1 MPMHSLT
8 VVKKVSKHT
17 AFCLA
22 AAAVC
27 GTAHAESSYPDHLV
41 VLVSAYPAGGVTDT
55 SGRIAGEILTEK
67 LGQPTML
74 ENKPGA
80 SGMIGKQYVARA
92 KPDGYTLSSG
102 GLGGNVL
109 PYVTLKG
116 LPFDI
121 VKSLIPVAG
130 ISGFANVLV
139 VGPNSPANNAKE
151 LVEYAR
157 KKGTVTA
164 GTNGMGTSAHLTTE
178 LFALRSGIKFE
189 HVPYK
194 GGSEAQIG
202 ISNGDLDFGFANM
215 TSAVPMIKAG
225 KLKALA
231 VTGHTRAEQLPNVP
245 TMEESGFSDFVVT
258 SWLGLYAPAGT
269 PADVIKKIGDTVAAG
284 MKEEK
289 YIAKAKAAGM
299 QPMPMNA
306 EEFTA
311 FNTAELKRWGDIAKQ
326 ANISLTFGK

>member
-17 AFCLA
+17 VFCLA
-22 AAAVC
+22 AAAGC
-27 GTAHAESSYPDHLV
+27 GMAQAQSTYPSHLIT
-41 VLVSAYPAGGVTDT
+41 LVSAYPAGGVTDT
-55 SGRIAGEILTEK
+55 AGRIAGEILTEK
-67 LGQPTML
+67 LGQPAML

-92 KPDGYTLSSG
+92 KPDGYTLSAG
-102 GLGGNVL
+102 GLGGNVI
-109 PYVTLKG
+109 PAVTMKG
-116 LPFDI
+116 LPLDVAKDFA
-121 VKSLIPVAG
+121 PVAG
-130 ISGFANVLV
+130 IAGFANVLV
-139 VGPNSPANNAKE
+139 VGPNSPANSAKE

-164 GTNGMGTSAHLTTE
+164 GTNGIGTSAHLTTE
-178 LFALRSGIKFE
+178 LFALRTGIKFD

-231 VTGHTRAEQLPNVP
+231 VTGDARVEQLPSVP
-245 TMEESGFSDFVVT
+245 TMEEAGFSDFVVT
-258 SWLGLYAPAGT
+258 SWLGIYAPAAT
-269 PADVIKKIGDTVAAG
+269 PPEVVKKLGDTISAG

-299 QPMPMNA
+299 VPMPMNA
-306 EEFTA
+306 EDFAA
-311 FNTAELKRWGDIAKQ
+311 FNAAELKRWGDIAKQ
-326 ANISLTFGK
+326 AHVSIDFGK